1 MIFRSP
7 LPDIEIPDVPL
18 ASFVLGSAAR
28 FGDRPALVDGT
39 SGRVTT
45 YAELL
50 SSVRAA
56 ASGLARRGLT
66 KGDVIAIFS
75 PNLPEYIT
83 AFYAA
88 ASLGAIV
95 TPVNPTYTV
104 EEVAKQLS
112 DAGAKFVVTIP
123 QLLGTAREASKN
135 ARVEELFVFGEAEGA
150 TPFASLL
157 EEDGEVP
164 EVEIDPREDIVA
176 LPYSSGTTG
185 VCKGVMLT
193 HRNLVANLSQIR
205 ASGHDLSN
213 DTLVCVL
220 PLFHIYGLVAIANLA
235 LLSGAKVV
243 MLPRFDFAQLLK
255 VMQDYRVTFA
265 HLVPPVILALSKQP
279 VVADYDLSSLRT
291 IFSGAAPL
299 GAELSGACEA
309 RLGCEVIQGYGM
321 TEASP
326 ATHITAP
333 GRGRAG
339 SVGPCVPNMEC
350 KLVSVETGEE
360 AAGPRER
367 GEIYVRGPQVMKGYL
382 NRPDATA
389 QTVDADGW
397 LHTGDVGYV
406 DEDGYFFIVDRAK
419 ELIKYKAFQVAP
431 AELEALLLTH
441 PSVADAAV
449 VPSPDEEAGEVPK
462 AFVVVREGRGLTET
476 EVLSFVASHVA
487 PHKKVRRVEF
497 VSQIP
502 KSPSGKILRRLLVER
517 EREREVEKQGKKE
530 RDNSEEPR
538 RGAGD

>member
-7 LPDIEIPDVPL
+7 LPDVEIPDVSL
-18 ASFVLGSAAR
+18 TSLVLGEAAR
-28 FGDRPALVDGT
+28 FGDRPALVDGV

-45 YAELL
+45 YADL
-50 SSVRAA
+50 VRDARRA
-56 ASGLARRGLT
+56 ASGFARRGLT
-66 KGDVIAIFS
+66 KGGVVAIFS
-75 PNLPEYIT
+75 PNLPEYIV

-95 TPVNPTYTV
+95 TPVNPLYTV
-104 EEVAKQLS
+104 EEARRQFA
-112 DAGAKFVVTIP
+112 DAGAKFVVTVP
-123 QLLGTAREASKN
+123 QLLGAAREAAKGT
-135 ARVEELFVFGEAEGA
+135 RVEELFVFGEAEGA

-157 EEDGEVP
+157 EGDGEAP
-164 EVEIDPREDIVA
+164 EVEIDPREDLVA

-193 HRNLVANLSQIR
+193 HRNLVANLLQIR
-205 ASGHDLSN
+205 ASGHELSD

-235 LLSGAKVV
+235 LLCGAKVV
-243 MLPRFDFAQLLK
+243 MLPRFDFAQLLG
-255 VMQDYRVTFA
+255 VMQEHRVTFA
-265 HLVPPVILALSKQP
+265 HLVPPVILALAKQP
-279 VVADYDLSSLRT
+279 AVADYDLSHLRT

-299 GAELSGACEA
+299 GAELSRACEA

-333 GRGRAG
+333 GRARAG
-339 SVGPCVPNMEC
+339 SVGTCVPNMEC

-360 AAGPRER
+360 VAGPGKR
-367 GEIYVRGPQVMKGYL
+367 GEVCVRGPQVMKGYL
-382 NRPDATA
+382 NCPEATA
-389 QTVDADGW
+389 QTVDPEGW
-397 LHTGDVGYV
+397 LHTGDVGYA
-406 DEDGYFFIVDRAK
+406 DEDGYFYIVDRAK

-441 PSVADAAV
+441 PSIADAAV

-462 AFVVVREGRGLTET
+462 AFVIVREGHGLTER
-476 EVLSFVASHVA
+476 EVIDFVASHVA

-497 VSQIP
+497 VPQIP
-502 KSPSGKILRRLLVER
+502 KSPSGKILRRLLVAQER
-517 EREREVEKQGKKE
+517 EREAQK
-530 RDNSEEPR
+530 
-538 RGAGD
+538 